1 MESKSNNSLVT
12 KGVLSLESIEVA
24 RRAVEAASNK
34 LAQDLILLDIKQVS
48 SFAEYFVICSAESSR
63 QIDAIVE
70 EVRDQL
76 KNEGVT
82 PYRIEGDSESGWVLI
97 DLGFVIVH
105 IFSPEKREYYK
116 LDELWGEGT
125 PIIRI
130 L

>member
-1 MESKSNNSLVT
+1 LAT
-12 KGVLSLESIEVA
+12 RGVLSLESIEVA

-34 LAQDLILLDIKQVS
+34 LAQDLILLDIRQVS
-48 SFAEYFVICSAESSR
+48 SFAEYFVICSAESGR
-63 QIDAIVE
+63 QIDAIVD
-70 EVRDQL
+70 EVSDQL
-76 KNEGVT
+76 KKEGVT

-125 PIIRI
+125 PVIRI
-130 L
+130 Q